1 MTESD
6 PLPVTAEPPVTAEAD
21 LQTLCSTLHL
31 DAPVVQRFV
40 ADYLRLLPS
49 RLDRIDSD
57 LARGDLPA
65 ATVDLLSLATSSTM
79 LGASDV
85 TEAAEQLRERSAS
98 GNPAAVDASRLQL
111 ISRVEQAKLRLARIS
126 VA

>member
-1 MTESD
+1 MTESHSQ
-6 PLPVTAEPPVTAEAD
+6 PVSPEAD

-40 ADYLRLLPS
+40 ADYLRLLPT
-49 RLDRIDSD
+49 RLHRIDTD

-85 TEAAEQLRERSAS
+85 TQAAEQLRERTVS
-98 GNPAAVDASRLQL
+98 GNSAAVDAGRLQL
-111 ISRVEQAKLRLARIS
+111 ISRVEQAKARLTRIS
-126 VA
+126 VS